1 MIDLLDFIAYIPL
14 THFLLQK
21 SWSEFL
27 MNFVVICFCFR
38 QYEKSAIVQ
47 RRDIIRILQK
57 SLSKKPSWTQ
67 ISSNISIRILVKKA
81 ADYVLCCLV
90 FMVNYRKKLTKT
102 TLMQLMHQS
111 LSMSLNWFGTF
122 THELLKHCKFNYKH
136 RYFTPIHF
144 LVQKYSCK

>member
-1 MIDLLDFIAYIPL
+1 MAAKWLTPWTLTLVWTHCCRVIDLLDFIAFIPL

-38 QYEKSAIVQ
+38 QYEKKVILHS
-47 RRDIIRILQK
+47 RDIIRILQK
-57 SLSKKPSWTQ
+57 FLSEKKQLTADFFRHFDQNSGRK
-67 ISSNISIRILVKKA
+67 SSRLCLIL
-81 ADYVLCCLV
+81 
-90 FMVNYRKKLTKT
+90 YRRKLTKT

-122 THELLKHCKFNYKH
+122 THELLK
-136 RYFTPIHF
+136 TLQI
-144 LVQKYSCK
+144 